1 MASTISAATLT
12 VSVTESITL
21 NGSNMGA
28 TNTKTISGVNEISQ
42 RIISLDA
49 ANIRVIYEF
58 GATVGAGTF
67 IQGDVKYVRITN
79 KDDTNHLTLT
89 FKNESNDEFAVLLDK
104 GQTFIYNGD
113 LAGGVVNTFQ
123 AKDAGGLADV
133 TAITDLVNFTAIAN
147 TAACDMEIFVAS
159 T

>member
-42 RIISLDA
+42 RILSLDA

-79 KDDTNHLTLT
+79 KDDTNTVQLNLATAT
-89 FKNESNDEFAVLLDK
+89 SNCWVDVGPGLSFTIHRGIATT
-104 GQTFIYNGD
+104 Q
-113 LAGGVVNTFQ
+113 GVASGTVATPV
-123 AKDAGGLADV
+123 LADLV
-133 TAITDLVNFTAIAN
+133 KISAYSADVIDLD
-147 TAACDMEIFVAS
+147 CYLAS
-159 T
+159 A